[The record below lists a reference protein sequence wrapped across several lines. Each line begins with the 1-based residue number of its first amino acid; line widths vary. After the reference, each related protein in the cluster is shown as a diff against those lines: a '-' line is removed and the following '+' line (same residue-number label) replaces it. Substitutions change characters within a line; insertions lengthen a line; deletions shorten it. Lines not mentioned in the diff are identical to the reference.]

1 MNTIH
6 RVLRL
11 DICGFEQNPKAKRE
25 LEKLIGT
32 KNIYWAV
39 VVEQLVERSLPTPE
53 IHGSNPAMSKIYMY
67 YRSYCIEKIKIAKRV
82 REWTYF

>member
-39 VVEQLVERSLPTPE
+39 VVEQLVERSLPMPE
-53 IHGSNPAMSKIYMY
+53 IRGSNPVISSFIQYL
-67 YRSYCIEKIKIAKRV
+67 STIL
-82 REWTYF
+82 